1 MKLNILVVN
10 ENFTGGGLETH
21 IHSYYM
27 ELRERHHFVFAFG
40 NFKSKLEFD
49 EADVHLGFHFGW
61 RCSVGE
67 FVEDVERLIQLIQK
81 EKIDVVHAHPFHS
94 IFPAVV
100 AGQLTGVPVAC
111 THHGT
116 YSFAFP
122 GGVNEA
128 LLLYYAYTELVSC
141 VFSVS
146 DMDRDALKD
155 RAHVPNV
162 VFMPNPID
170 SSVYRRHA
178 VVNNRRWAVVSR
190 LDGDL
195 GKSSALEKLFAL
207 MPQLPIDSIDV
218 YGDGAQR
225 SQLEKCV
232 EELGV
237 ADRIRF
243 MGFQSDLYDRLDG
256 NYNGIIGTDRVAME
270 GLTMGYPVLELGYDQ
285 ICGMLYGDLLQK
297 AKRCNFVA
305 NILPAVD
312 GGMVASQLEQVYVT
326 PEQFD
331 FRQEM
336 VDTFDIQIIAQAYV
350 EQLAALA
357 PAPHANM
364 VAWFDAVKA
373 LPNLRANFYGSPDV
387 FQTIQAHI
395 KPYAIDRNMTDLF
408 LLENSCVNLK
418 NEIGQLGVTL
428 SERSQL
434 LGQAQAQISTLE
446 EARGQLQAQLT
457 VLEETHALLQ
467 MRLSSAEEA
476 QKQLQVQLSS
486 VEETHAQLQTR
497 LSSAEEAQKQLQV
510 QLSNVEET
518 QRQLQE
524 HFQEQLQILTQSLEQ
539 LQEQTEY
546 HRKILAPLIWLRRL
560 LSKIKWKI
568 KGWLH

>member
-1 MKLNILVVN
+1 MNILVVN

-94 IFPAVV
+94 IFPAVI

-146 DMDRDALKD
+146 GMDREALKD

-387 FQTIQAHI
+387 FQTIQTHI

-418 NEIGQLGVTL
+418 NEIGRLGVSL
-428 SERSQL
+428 SERSHL
-434 LGQAQAQISTLE
+434 LGQAQAQISGLE
-446 EARGQLQAQLT
+446 EAHGRLQAQLFS
-457 VLEETHALLQ
+457 VEEMNGQLQVQFAALGETQAQLQ
-467 MRLSSAEEA
+467 ARLSSAEEA
-476 QKQLQVQLSS
+476 QGQLQAWLSS
-486 VEETHAQLQTR
+486 VEEAQGQLQ
-497 LSSAEEAQKQLQV
+497 A
-510 QLSNVEET
+510 
-518 QRQLQE
+518 
-524 HFQEQLQILTQSLEQ
+524 HFQEQLQMLTQSLAQ

>member
-146 DMDRDALKD
+146 DMDREALKD

-270 GLTMGYPVLELGYDQ
+270 GLTMGYPVLELGYGQ

-326 PEQFD
+326 LEQFD

-387 FQTIQAHI
+387 FQTIQTHI

-418 NEIGQLGVTL
+418 NEIGRLGVSL
-428 SERSQL
+428 SERSHL
-434 LGQAQAQISTLE
+434 LGQAQAQISGLE
-446 EARGQLQAQLT
+446 EARGRLQAQLFS
-457 VLEETHALLQ
+457 VEEMNGQLQVQFAALGETQAQLQ
-467 MRLSSAEEA
+467 ARLSSAEEA
-476 QKQLQVQLSS
+476 QGQLQAWLSS
-486 VEETHAQLQTR
+486 VEEAQGQLQ
-497 LSSAEEAQKQLQV
+497 A
-510 QLSNVEET
+510 
-518 QRQLQE
+518 
-524 HFQEQLQILTQSLEQ
+524 HFQEQLQMLTQSLAQ

>member
-1 MKLNILVVN
+1 MNILVVN

-146 DMDRDALKD
+146 DMDREALKD

-270 GLTMGYPVLELGYDQ
+270 GLTMGYPVLELGYGQ

-326 PEQFD
+326 LEQFD

-387 FQTIQAHI
+387 FQTIQTHI

-418 NEIGQLGVTL
+418 NEIGRLGVSL
-428 SERSQL
+428 SERSHL
-434 LGQAQAQISTLE
+434 LGQAQAQISGLE
-446 EARGQLQAQLT
+446 EARGRLQAQLFS
-457 VLEETHALLQ
+457 VEEMNGQLQVQFAALGETQAQLQ
-467 MRLSSAEEA
+467 ARLSSAEEA
-476 QKQLQVQLSS
+476 QGQLQAWLSS
-486 VEETHAQLQTR
+486 VEEAQGQLQ
-497 LSSAEEAQKQLQV
+497 A
-510 QLSNVEET
+510 
-518 QRQLQE
+518 
-524 HFQEQLQILTQSLEQ
+524 HFQEQLQMLTQSLAQ

>member
-94 IFPAVV
+94 IFPAVI

-146 DMDRDALKD
+146 DMDREALKD

-387 FQTIQAHI
+387 FQTIQTHI

-418 NEIGQLGVTL
+418 NEIGRLGVSL
-428 SERSQL
+428 SERSHL
-434 LGQAQAQISTLE
+434 LGQAQAQISGLE
-446 EARGQLQAQLT
+446 EAHGRLQAQLFS
-457 VLEETHALLQ
+457 VEEMNGQLQVQFAALGETQAQLQ
-467 MRLSSAEEA
+467 ARLSSAEEA
-476 QKQLQVQLSS
+476 QGQLQAWLSS
-486 VEETHAQLQTR
+486 VEEAQGQLQ
-497 LSSAEEAQKQLQV
+497 A
-510 QLSNVEET
+510 
-518 QRQLQE
+518 
-524 HFQEQLQILTQSLEQ
+524 HFQEQLQMLTQSLAQ